1 MILIITYTRFTM
13 NMSLILVKS
22 RVCLCMCLGL
32 GIIKWIGNE
41 TIAYLPNSRS
51 MICVQNSIDFSM
63 TNITTTGQLEV
74 SAEARVLEGMILLW
88 WWSTISISCAKNLLC
103 TVHQLINKKMCIFIY
118 NNYMSLCNRACIT
131 WSSKIY
137 SHDCF
142 CVWKVF
148 LKKFN
153 FFYFFIWN

>member
-1 MILIITYTRFTM
+1 
-13 NMSLILVKS
+13 
-22 RVCLCMCLGL
+22 MCLGL

-88 WWSTISISCAKNLLC
+88 W
-103 TVHQLINKKMCIFIY
+103 
-118 NNYMSLCNRACIT
+118 
-131 WSSKIY
+131 
-137 SHDCF
+137 
-142 CVWKVF
+142 
-148 LKKFN
+148 
-153 FFYFFIWN
+153 